1 MSDSIISSECSNA
14 SALDSAGL
22 TDLCCSL
29 DAKVDWWIRFL
40 FNGII
45 QAWTT
50 MLVLIRPLFCYS
62 SFMLMTIIIMIIIT
76 YINTFHY
83 THVHNIQ
90 SFLHIKCI
98 VYRALVIK
106 YSNLMEIWN
115 QFYQTFKCIYVWS
128 TSMIIDVILYK
139 KSWIIWIVMS
149 VTKEES
155 SKLVALVVM
164 CV

>member
-1 MSDSIISSECSNA
+1 
-14 SALDSAGL
+14 
-22 TDLCCSL
+22 
-29 DAKVDWWIRFL
+29 
-40 FNGII
+40 
-45 QAWTT
+45 

-164 CV
+164 CLKDVQNEQFWCCFAVLWIFGMCLRYNRIIMNSYINTMMHQ